1 MALPVTGRAFPVPES
16 GTFFIFIFAP
26 EHIADDSGLL
36 CRVELREE
44 VDEGRI
50 ALVEDLRGRAGLPQ
64 QVGDRAAEILRELL
78 SFAKRWR
85 LPFFQVC
92 QKILARTAF
101 STGYGRWDSLL
112 LASYLNISHKDFVVQ
127 WYHILSALFEIHK
140 NLKLT
145 SNILTIYN

>member
-1 MALPVTGRAFPVPES
+1 MPES

-50 ALVEDLRGRAGLPQ
+50 ALVDDFRGRPGSPH
-64 QVGDRAAEILRELL
+64 QVVDRAAVILRELL
-78 SFAKRWR
+78 SFAKRWSV
-85 LPFFQVC
+85 PFFQVC
-92 QKILARTAF
+92 QTILARTAF
-101 STGYGRWDSLL
+101 STGYGRGDSLL

-145 SNILTIYN
+145 SNLLTIYN